1 VDHNLAQPAQAFV
14 FCLHHPHTPPPF
26 HDGAFGGGGLVLRG
40 QVPDRRAVLHFLIFT
55 AKAAE
60 QETKHGHPSRCP
72 HAFPLVCRSPLDGG
86 RAGRSSANDATC
98 GCCGKAAG
106 VGKWKGHGVVVYVSV
121 RGLSQ
126 AGRARQEKGCEQGKK
141 NKK

>member
-1 VDHNLAQPAQAFV
+1 MDHNLAQPAQAFV

-86 RAGRSSANDATC
+86 RAGRSFGERRYVRLLREGC
-98 GCCGKAAG
+98 G
-106 VGKWKGHGVVVYVSV
+106 
-121 RGLSQ
+121 RGEMEGSWGGRICL
-126 AGRARQEKGCEQGKK
+126 RARSLSSGTCKTRERV
-141 NKK
+141 